1 MIGGVRF
8 EFTSVRQYA
17 IMFLNRPL
25 SMVDSWNFVL
35 FYYFDGKNKSGTVKS
50 LGLCQ
55 PYNFGHLIDV
65 LKLSGDSFL

>member
-1 MIGGVRF
+1 
-8 EFTSVRQYA
+8 
-17 IMFLNRPL
+17 
-25 SMVDSWNFVL
+25 MVDSWNFVL
-35 FYYFDGKNKSGTVKS
+35 FYYFDGKNESGTVKS